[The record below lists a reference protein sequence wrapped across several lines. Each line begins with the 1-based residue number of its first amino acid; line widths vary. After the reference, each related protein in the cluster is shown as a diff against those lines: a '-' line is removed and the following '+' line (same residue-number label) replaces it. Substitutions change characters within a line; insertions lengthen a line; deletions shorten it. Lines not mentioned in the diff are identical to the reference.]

1 MQAITMSKVATTE
14 RHRCLGRRVDT
25 TTTVS
30 LGAAAAVACERR
42 LATSARSRS
51 SSARSSALSAQRY
64 IVRHSATVL
73 LTVTMA
79 PSTIVITAVIT
90 QIE

>member
-1 MQAITMSKVATTE
+1 MGPRSWLRYHGLVADNWS
-14 RHRCLGRRVDT
+14 GRR
-25 TTTVS
+25 
-30 LGAAAAVACERR
+30 LGAQVGYLGTKPLELGSLVR
-42 LATSARSRS
+42 
-51 SSARSSALSAQRY
+51 AQRY

-73 LTVTMA
+73 LTATMA

>member
-1 MQAITMSKVATTE
+1 MGPRNWWRCDDLVADNWS
-14 RHRCLGRRVDT
+14 GRR
-25 TTTVS
+25 
-30 LGAAAAVACERR
+30 LGAQVGYLGAQPLELGPFVR
-42 LATSARSRS
+42 
-51 SSARSSALSAQRY
+51 AQRY

-73 LTVTMA
+73 LTATMA

>member
-1 MQAITMSKVATTE
+1 MSKVATTE

-25 TTTVS
+25 TTTGS

-51 SSARSSALSAQRY
+51 SSARSSAVKAAPGTALVSW
-64 IVRHSATVL
+64 S
-73 LTVTMA
+73 LTLA
-79 PSTIVITAVIT
+79 PSLRSTPTVITRGG
-90 QIE
+90 

>member
-1 MQAITMSKVATTE
+1 MRAS
-14 RHRCLGRRVDT
+14 RCEHNDGLF
-25 TTTVS
+25 
-30 LGAAAAVACERR
+30 
-42 LATSARSRS
+42 ARSRGGRDLD
-51 SSARSSALSAQRY
+51 APVRYLGAKPLELGPLVRAQRY

-73 LTVTMA
+73 LTATMA